1 MGVKISDVIDYR
13 VNQHYWIVPN

>member
-13 VNQHYWIVPN
+13 VN